1 MMLVVGNPEIRLWS
15 QARTIPCTKQ
25 RSLLFSPVLSAA
37 ASRSKSKVSDCS
49 EGFLGNTLLEIWF
62 LGFFV
67 FPWVVIVTIIVINI
81 EGLSIGELWTLESQ
95 RMLDKSSHQAIM
107 LLLMMYHRQIS
118 VFMPVSMFKKK
129 EMQTRWIEFFLWRCF
144 QTSFL
149 LNFCY

>member
-1 MMLVVGNPEIRLWS
+1 MMLVAGNPEIRLWS

-49 EGFLGNTLLEIWF
+49 EGFLGNTLLEIWS

-67 FPWVVIVTIIVINI
+67 FPSIVIVIIIVINI
-81 EGLSIGELWTLESQ
+81 EGLSSGVLWTLESR
-95 RMLDKSSHQAIM
+95 RMLDKSSHWAIM
-107 LLLMMYHRQIS
+107 LLLMMYYRQIS

-129 EMQTRWIEFFLWRCF
+129 EIQTRWIEFFF
-144 QTSFL
+144 QDAFKL
-149 LNFCY
+149 FN

>member
-81 EGLSIGELWTLESQ
+81 EGLSSGELWTLESQ

-129 EMQTRWIEFFLWRCF
+129 RCK
-144 QTSFL
+144 L
-149 LNFCY
+149 DGLNFFFEDAFKLLFY

>member
-1 MMLVVGNPEIRLWS
+1 MTLVVGNPEIRLWS

-67 FPWVVIVTIIVINI
+67 FPWVVIVIIIVINI
-81 EGLSIGELWTLESQ
+81 EGLSSGELWTLESR
-95 RMLDKSSHQAIM
+95 RMLDKSSHWAIM

-118 VFMPVSMFKKK
+118 VFMPVSMFKKE
-129 EMQTRWIEFFLWRCF
+129 EMQTRWIEFFLSRCF
-144 QTSFL
+144 QTSVL
-149 LNFCY
+149 LNFY